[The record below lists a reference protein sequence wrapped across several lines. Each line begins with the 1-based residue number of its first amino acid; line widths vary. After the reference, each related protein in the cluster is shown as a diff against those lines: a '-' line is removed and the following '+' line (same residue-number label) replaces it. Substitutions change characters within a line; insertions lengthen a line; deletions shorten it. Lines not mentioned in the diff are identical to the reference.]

1 MKDGMRRTIAALRAD
16 RAGAVG
22 FSIVVA
28 LLLFALIGPLL
39 TSYAPDA
46 IALPDRLQPPGW
58 QHWMGTDELGRDLF
72 SRIAHGA
79 RPSLLAAIIIVA
91 ATILLG
97 TLIGGLAGIF
107 GGWVETIVMRI
118 VDVMLAVP
126 PLVLAMALAAA
137 LGPSLINALIALLV
151 VRLPFFVRLARGQ
164 TIGLMTRGYVEAAA
178 LAGAGRLYLLRHH
191 IAPNLAGI
199 MLIQGLSDIAGVIL
213 AAAALGFIGLG
224 AQPPSPEWGALVAT
238 GRSFALDAWWYG
250 VFPGAAL
257 LLAAI
262 GFNLL
267 GDWARDLL
275 DPRTGDVA

>member
-1 MKDGMRRTIAALRAD
+1 MSRIIAALRAD
-16 RAGAVG
+16 RAGAAG
-22 FSIVVA
+22 FAIVVF
-28 LLLFALIGPLL
+28 LLGFAVLGPLL
-39 TSYAPDA
+39 TQYAPDA
-46 IALPDRLQPPGW
+46 IALPERLQPPGW
-58 QHWMGTDELGRDLF
+58 HHWMGTDELGRDLF
-72 SRIAHGA
+72 ARIAYGA
-79 RPSLLAAIIIVA
+79 RPSLLSAIVIVA
-91 ATILLG
+91 ATIAVG
-97 TLIGGLAGIF
+97 TLIGGLAGII
-107 GGWVETIVMRI
+107 GGWGEAAVMRV

-137 LGPSLINALIALLV
+137 LGPSLVNALIALLV

-164 TIGLMTRGYVEAAA
+164 TIALMTRGYVEAAV

-199 MLIQGLSDIAGVIL
+199 MLVQGLSDIAGVIL

-257 LLAAI
+257 LMAAI

-275 DPRTGDVA
+275 DPRTGTGA

>member
-1 MKDGMRRTIAALRAD
+1 MRRAIAALRGD

-22 FSIVVA
+22 VAIVLC
-28 LLLFALIGPLL
+28 LLIFALIGPWL

-46 IALPDRLQPPGW
+46 IALPDRLEAPSW
-58 QHWMGTDELGRDLF
+58 SHWMGTDELGRDLF
-72 SRIAHGA
+72 ARIAYGA
-79 RPSLLAAIIIVA
+79 RPSLLAAISVVA
-91 ATILLG
+91 VTIAVG
-97 TLIGGLAGIF
+97 TVIGGLAGIV
-107 GGWVETIVMRI
+107 GGWAEAMVMRA

-164 TIGLMTRGYVEAAA
+164 TIGLMTRGYVEAAL
-178 LAGAGRLYLLRHH
+178 LAGAGKLYLLRHH
-191 IAPNLAGI
+191 VAPNLAGI
-199 MLIQGLSDIAGVIL
+199 MLIQGLSDVAGVIL

-224 AQPPSPEWGALVAT
+224 AQPPSPEWGALVAA

-250 VFPGAAL
+250 VFPGAAIL
-257 LLAAI
+257 IAAV

-275 DPRTGDVA
+275 DPRTGDIA

>member
-1 MKDGMRRTIAALRAD
+1 MRRAIAALRGD

-22 FSIVVA
+22 VAIVLC
-28 LLLFALIGPLL
+28 LLIFALIGPWL

-46 IALPDRLQPPGW
+46 IALPDRLEAPSW
-58 QHWMGTDELGRDLF
+58 SHWMGTDELGRDLF
-72 SRIAHGA
+72 ARIAYGA
-79 RPSLLAAIIIVA
+79 RPSLLAAISVVA
-91 ATILLG
+91 VTIAVG
-97 TLIGGLAGIF
+97 TVIGGLAGIV
-107 GGWVETIVMRI
+107 GGWAEAMVMRA

-164 TIGLMTRGYVEAAA
+164 TIGLMTRGYVEAAL
-178 LAGAGRLYLLRHH
+178 LAGAGKMYLLRHH
-191 IAPNLAGI
+191 VAPNLAGI
-199 MLIQGLSDIAGVIL
+199 MLIQGLSDVAGVIL

-224 AQPPSPEWGALVAT
+224 AQPPSPEWGALVAA

-250 VFPGAAL
+250 VFPGAAIL
-257 LLAAI
+257 IAAV

-275 DPRTGDVA
+275 DPRTGDIA

>member
-1 MKDGMRRTIAALRAD
+1 MNRLIAALRAD

-22 FSIVVA
+22 FAIVA
-28 LLLFALIGPLL
+28 LLLLFALIGPSL
-39 TSYAPDA
+39 TIYAPDA
-46 IALPDRLQPPGW
+46 IALRDRLQPPGW

-72 SRIAHGA
+72 SRIANGA
-79 RPSLLAAIIIVA
+79 RPSLLAAIMIVT

-97 TLIGGLAGIF
+97 TLIGGLAGIV
-107 GGWVETIVMRI
+107 GGWAEAVVMRL

-137 LGPSLINALIALLV
+137 LGPSLTNALLALLV

-164 TIGLMTRGYVEAAA
+164 TIGLMTRGYVEAAV
-178 LAGAGRLYLLRHH
+178 LAGAGKFYLLRHH

-275 DPRTGDVA
+275 DPRTGDIA